1 MAWLVRDAKVLASVE
16 IADTFRT
23 RLFGLL
29 GRRSLDGALLIRPAR
44 SVHTVG
50 MRFPIDV
57 AFCDGELRVL
67 AVRGMKPWRVAA
79 PVRRACVI
87 IEAERGTFE
96 RWGLAVGDELAV
108 HGEAG
113 HGGPGGG
120 DHGRGEGD
128 RGDGLS
134 GRPARLAAA
143 ARRIGRGERVRRRS
157 RQVTPVDRHIE
168 RIDPVERP
176 ERMERPVLT

>member
-50 MRFPIDV
+50 MRFPIDG

-67 AVRGMKPWRVAA
+67 AVRGA
-79 PVRRACVI
+79 
-87 IEAERGTFE
+87 FE